1 MAQEEPV
8 TVKQLNK
15 ERIRAYMGKHESA
28 SRSQIARELGLSFPT
43 VGRLIDELCSDGE
56 LTEQGAGSSTGGR
69 CACLYEL
76 NPLFSLYLLVQVES
90 DRVCWN
96 LKDLRENTVE
106 QGCLPFEIL
115 SLEQL
120 DALILDIHHRY
131 PRLKAAAAGIAALV
145 NHGVVEETNQYIGL
159 KGLNLEEHFRR
170 LVPIPMTVGNDMNFL
185 TMGCWAQKHPDAG
198 SLVTLFMG
206 GNGIGGGMVIN
217 GRLWT
222 GASGYCSEVGFL
234 PVYERLNKGSL
245 GLPPAE
251 HISELYARLI
261 QIYAVTVNPH
271 MMVLYRHPL
280 LEGRLDEIRR
290 LCASYLPSKAIPS
303 IELSYDYQQ
312 DYEKGLFTVAKSMGQ
327 AVSEGGL

>member
-1 MAQEEPV
+1 
-8 TVKQLNK
+8 
-15 ERIRAYMGKHESA
+15 
-28 SRSQIARELGLSFPT
+28 
-43 VGRLIDELCSDGE
+43 
-56 LTEQGAGSSTGGR
+56 
-69 CACLYEL
+69 
-76 NPLFSLYLLVQVES
+76 
-90 DRVCWN
+90 
-96 LKDLRENTVE
+96 
-106 QGCLPFEIL
+106 
-115 SLEQL
+115 
-120 DALILDIHHRY
+120 
-131 PRLKAAAAGIAALV
+131 
-145 NHGVVEETNQYIGL
+145 
-159 KGLNLEEHFRR
+159 
-170 LVPIPMTVGNDMNFL
+170 
-185 TMGCWAQKHPDAG
+185 
-198 SLVTLFMG
+198 
-206 GNGIGGGMVIN
+206 MVIN
-217 GRLWT
+217 GQLWT

-234 PVYERLNKGSL
+234 PVYDRLTQGSL

>member
-96 LKDLRENTVE
+96 LKDMRENTVE

-120 DALILDIHHRY
+120 DALILDIHNRY
-131 PRLKAAAAGIAALV
+131 QP
-145 NHGVVEETNQYIGL
+145 ESS
-159 KGLNLEEHFRR
+159 RR
-170 LVPIPMTVGNDMNFL
+170 GDCRPGKSR
-185 TMGCWAQKHPDAG
+185 C
-198 SLVTLFMG
+198 G
-206 GNGIGGGMVIN
+206 GRDQSVQRTQRHEPGGAFP
-217 GRLWT
+217 
-222 GASGYCSEVGFL
+222 ASGS
-234 PVYERLNKGSL
+234 
-245 GLPPAE
+245 
-251 HISELYARLI
+251 
-261 QIYAVTVNPH
+261 NPH
-271 MMVLYRHPL
+271 DS
-280 LEGRLDEIRR
+280 G
-290 LCASYLPSKAIPS
+290 K
-303 IELSYDYQQ
+303 
-312 DYEKGLFTVAKSMGQ
+312 
-327 AVSEGGL
+327 

>member
-1 MAQEEPV
+1 MAQDEPI

-28 SRSQIARELGLSFPT
+28 SKSQIARELGLSFPT
-43 VGRLIDELCSDGE
+43 VGRLVDELCSEGE

-90 DRVCWN
+90 DRICWN

-106 QGCLPFEIL
+106 QGCLPFELL

-120 DALILDIHHRY
+120 DDLILGIRHRY

-145 NHGVVEETNQYIGL
+145 NHGVVEETSQYSGL
-159 KGLNLEEHFRR
+159 KGLNLEEHFRH
-170 LVPIPMTVGNDMNFL
+170 LVPMPMTVGNDMDFL
-185 TMGCWAQKHPDAG
+185 TMGCWAQRHSDAD

-206 GNGIGGGMVIN
+206 GNGIGGGMVVN

-222 GASGYCSEVGFL
+222 GASGYCSEVSFL
-234 PVYERLNKGSL
+234 PVYELLNGNSP

-271 MMVLYRHPL
+271 MIVLYRHPL
-280 LEGRLDEIRR
+280 LEGRIDEIRR
-290 LCASYLPSKAIPS
+290 LCVSYLPSKAIPS

-312 DYEKGLFTVAKSMGQ
+312 DYEKGLFAVAKSLEQ
-327 AVSEGGL
+327 SVSEGGS

>member
-15 ERIRAYMGKHESA
+15 EHIRAYMGKHTSA
-28 SRSQIARELGLSFPT
+28 SKSQIARELGLSFPT

-69 CACLYEL
+69 CACIYEL

-145 NHGVVEETNQYIGL
+145 NHGVVEETNQYRTQRPEPGRA
-159 KGLNLEEHFRR
+159 F
-170 LVPIPMTVGNDMNFL
+170 PAP
-185 TMGCWAQKHPDAG
+185 G
-198 SLVTLFMG
+198 SHSHD
-206 GNGIGGGMVIN
+206 
-217 GRLWT
+217 
-222 GASGYCSEVGFL
+222 SG
-234 PVYERLNKGSL
+234 
-245 GLPPAE
+245 
-251 HISELYARLI
+251 
-261 QIYAVTVNPH
+261 
-271 MMVLYRHPL
+271 
-280 LEGRLDEIRR
+280 
-290 LCASYLPSKAIPS
+290 
-303 IELSYDYQQ
+303 
-312 DYEKGLFTVAKSMGQ
+312 
-327 AVSEGGL
+327 

>member
-15 ERIRAYMGKHESA
+15 ERIRAYMVKHESA
-28 SRSQIARELGLSFPT
+28 SKSQLARELGLSFPT
-43 VGRLIDELCSDGE
+43 VGRLMDELCSGGE

-76 NPLFSLYLLVQVES
+76 NPLFSLYLLLQVES
-90 DRVCWN
+90 DRICWN

-106 QGCLPFEIL
+106 QGSLPFDLL

-120 DALILDIHHRY
+120 DDLILGIYHRY

-145 NHGVVEETNQYIGL
+145 NHGVVEETSQYGSL
-159 KGLNLEEHFRR
+159 KGLNLEEHFRH
-170 LVPIPMTVGNDMNFL
+170 LVPIPFTVGNDMNFL
-185 TMGCWAQKHPDAG
+185 TMGCWAQKHPDTG

-206 GNGIGGGMVIN
+206 GNGMGGGMVIN
-217 GRLWT
+217 GHLWT
-222 GASGYCSEVGFL
+222 GASGYCSEVSFL
-234 PVYERLNKGSL
+234 PVYELLNRDSQ
-245 GLPPAE
+245 GLPPAD

-271 MMVLYRHPL
+271 MVVLYRHPL

-290 LCASYLPSKAIPS
+290 LCASYLPSMAIPA

-312 DYEKGLFTVAKSMGQ
+312 DYEKGLFTVARSLEQ
-327 AVSEGGL
+327 AVSEGGT

>member
-15 ERIRAYMGKHESA
+15 EHIRAYMGKHTSA
-28 SRSQIARELGLSFPT
+28 SKSQIARELGLSFPT

-69 CACLYEL
+69 CACIYEL

-217 GRLWT
+217 GQLWT

-234 PVYERLNKGSL
+234 PV
-245 GLPPAE
+245 
-251 HISELYARLI
+251 
-261 QIYAVTVNPH
+261 
-271 MMVLYRHPL
+271 
-280 LEGRLDEIRR
+280 
-290 LCASYLPSKAIPS
+290 
-303 IELSYDYQQ
+303 
-312 DYEKGLFTVAKSMGQ
+312 
-327 AVSEGGL
+327 

>member
-15 ERIRAYMGKHESA
+15 EHIRAYMGKHTSA
-28 SRSQIARELGLSFPT
+28 SKSQIARELGLSFPT

-56 LTEQGAGSSTGGR
+56 LTGQGAGSSTGGR
-69 CACLYEL
+69 CACIYEL

-159 KGLNLEEHFRR
+159 KGFNLEELEYPTTNVVR
-170 LVPIPMTVGNDMNFL
+170 
-185 TMGCWAQKHPDAG
+185 
-198 SLVTLFMG
+198 
-206 GNGIGGGMVIN
+206 
-217 GRLWT
+217 
-222 GASGYCSEVGFL
+222 
-234 PVYERLNKGSL
+234 
-245 GLPPAE
+245 PAF
-251 HISELYARLI
+251 SN
-261 QIYAVTVNPH
+261 T
-271 MMVLYRHPL
+271 
-280 LEGRLDEIRR
+280 
-290 LCASYLPSKAIPS
+290 S
-303 IELSYDYQQ
+303 
-312 DYEKGLFTVAKSMGQ
+312 
-327 AVSEGGL
+327 

>member
-1 MAQEEPV
+1 M
-8 TVKQLNK
+8 
-15 ERIRAYMGKHESA
+15 
-28 SRSQIARELGLSFPT
+28 
-43 VGRLIDELCSDGE
+43 
-56 LTEQGAGSSTGGR
+56 
-69 CACLYEL
+69 
-76 NPLFSLYLLVQVES
+76 
-90 DRVCWN
+90 
-96 LKDLRENTVE
+96 E

-159 KGLNLEEHFRR
+159 KGFNLEEHFRH
-170 LVPIPMTVGNDMNFL
+170 LVPIPMTVGNDMDFL

-312 DYEKGLFTVAKSMGQ
+312 DYEKGLFTVAKSLEQ

>member
-15 ERIRAYMGKHESA
+15 EHIRAYMGKHTSA
-28 SRSQIARELGLSFPT
+28 SKSQIARELGLSFPT

-56 LTEQGAGSSTGGR
+56 LTGQGAGSSTGGR
-69 CACLYEL
+69 CACIYEL

-120 DALILDIHHRY
+120 VLDIHHRY

-159 KGLNLEEHFRR
+159 KGFNLEEHFRH
-170 LVPIPMTVGNDMNFL
+170 LVPIPMTVGNDMDFL

-234 PVYERLNKGSL
+234 PVYGRLNKGSL

-312 DYEKGLFTVAKSMGQ
+312 DYEKGLFTVAKSLEQ

>member
-15 ERIRAYMGKHESA
+15 EHIRAYMGKHTSA
-28 SRSQIARELGLSFPT
+28 SKSQIARELRLSFPT

-56 LTEQGAGSSTGGR
+56 LTGQGAGSSTGGR
-69 CACLYEL
+69 CACIYEL

-159 KGLNLEEHFRR
+159 KGFNLEEHFRH
-170 LVPIPMTVGNDMNFL
+170 LVPIPMTVGNDMDFL
-185 TMGCWAQKHPDAG
+185 TMAQKHPDAG

-261 QIYAVTVNPH
+261 QVYAVTVNPH

-280 LEGRLDEIRR
+280 LQGRLDEIRR

-312 DYEKGLFTVAKSMGQ
+312 DYEKGLFTVAKSLEQ